1 MDKYEVKLE
10 SSSDG
15 QKFRIYKN
23 GNRWVE
29 FGYKEEVEHLLTL
42 LVLSTSSG
50 EPLEIE
56 DEVANIDYVNLHMN
70 DNLKNRLETEYN
82 QERNK

>member
-10 SSSDG
+10 NTSNG
-15 QKFRIYKN
+15 QKFRIYRN
-23 GNRWVE
+23 GNRWIE

-56 DEVANIDYVNLHMN
+56 DEV
-70 DNLKNRLETEYN
+70 DNSNFEIVFDAVTQKASLIEK
-82 QERNK
+82 

>member
-10 SSSDG
+10 NTSDG
-15 QKFRIYKN
+15 QKFHIYRN

-29 FGYKEEVEHLLTL
+29 FGNKEEVEHLLTFM
-42 LVLSTSSG
+42 VLSTLSG

-56 DEVANIDYVNLHMN
+56 DEVANSNFEIVFDAVTQKASLIE
-70 DNLKNRLETEYN
+70 K
-82 QERNK
+82 

>member
-10 SSSDG
+10 NTSNG
-15 QKFRIYKN
+15 QKFRIYRN

-56 DEVANIDYVNLHMN
+56 DEVANSNFEIVFDAVTQKASLIE
-70 DNLKNRLETEYN
+70 K
-82 QERNK
+82 

>member
-10 SSSDG
+10 NTSNG
-15 QKFRIYKN
+15 QKFRIYRN

-50 EPLEIE
+50 EPLEIK
-56 DEVANIDYVNLHMN
+56 DEVANSNFEIVFDAVTQKASLIE
-70 DNLKNRLETEYN
+70 K
-82 QERNK
+82 

>member
-10 SSSDG
+10 NTSNG
-15 QKFRIYKN
+15 QRFCVYRN

-42 LVLSTSSG
+42 LALSTSSG
-50 EPLEIE
+50 EPLANSNFEIVFDAVTQKASLIE
-56 DEVANIDYVNLHMN
+56 
-70 DNLKNRLETEYN
+70 K
-82 QERNK
+82 

>member
-10 SSSDG
+10 NTSNG
-15 QKFRIYKN
+15 QKFRIYRN

-42 LVLSTSSG
+42 IVLSTSSG

-56 DEVANIDYVNLHMN
+56 DEVANSNFEIVFDAVTQKVSLIE
-70 DNLKNRLETEYN
+70 K
-82 QERNK
+82 

>member
-10 SSSDG
+10 NSSDG

-56 DEVANIDYVNLHMN
+56 DKVANSNFEIVFDAVTQKASLIE
-70 DNLKNRLETEYN
+70 K
-82 QERNK
+82 

>member
-10 SSSDG
+10 NSSDG
-15 QKFRIYKN
+15 QKFCIYRN

-56 DEVANIDYVNLHMN
+56 DEVANSNFEIVFDAVTQKASLIE
-70 DNLKNRLETEYN
+70 K
-82 QERNK
+82 

>member
-10 SSSDG
+10 NTSNG
-15 QKFRIYKN
+15 QRFCVYRN

-29 FGYKEEVEHLLTL
+29 FGYKEEVEHLLTF

-56 DEVANIDYVNLHMN
+56 DEVANSNFEIAFDAVTQKASLIE
-70 DNLKNRLETEYN
+70 K
-82 QERNK
+82 

>member
-1 MDKYEVKLE
+1 MDKYEVKLDN
-10 SSSDG
+10 SSDG

-50 EPLEIE
+50 KPLEIE
-56 DEVANIDYVNLHMN
+56 DEVANSNFEIVFDAVTQKASLIE
-70 DNLKNRLETEYN
+70 K
-82 QERNK
+82 

>member
-10 SSSDG
+10 NTSDR
-15 QKFRIYKN
+15 QKFHIYRN

-29 FGYKEEVEHLLTL
+29 FGNKEEVEHLLTL
-42 LVLSTSSG
+42 MVLSTSSG

-56 DEVANIDYVNLHMN
+56 DEVANSNFEIVFDAVTKKASLIE
-70 DNLKNRLETEYN
+70 K
-82 QERNK
+82 

>member
-10 SSSDG
+10 NTSDG
-15 QKFRIYKN
+15 QRFCIYRN

-56 DEVANIDYVNLHMN
+56 DEVANSY
-70 DNLKNRLETEYN
+70 LEIVFDTITQKASLIE
-82 QERNK
+82 K

>member
-10 SSSDG
+10 NSSDG

-50 EPLEIE
+50 ESIEIE
-56 DEVANIDYVNLHMN
+56 DEVANSNFEIVFDAVTQKTSLIE
-70 DNLKNRLETEYN
+70 K
-82 QERNK
+82 

>member
-10 SSSDG
+10 NTSDG
-15 QKFRIYKN
+15 QKFHIYRN

-29 FGYKEEVEHLLTL
+29 FGNKEEVEHLLTL
-42 LVLSTSSG
+42 MVLSTSSG

-56 DEVANIDYVNLHMN
+56 DEVANSNFEIVFDAVTQKASLIE
-70 DNLKNRLETEYN
+70 K
-82 QERNK
+82 

>member
-10 SSSDG
+10 KTSDG
-15 QKFRIYKN
+15 QKFRVYRN

-56 DEVANIDYVNLHMN
+56 DEVANSNFEIVFDAVTQKASLVE
-70 DNLKNRLETEYN
+70 K
-82 QERNK
+82 

>member
-10 SSSDG
+10 NSSDG
-15 QKFRIYKN
+15 QKFCIYKN

-56 DEVANIDYVNLHMN
+56 DEVANSNFEIVFDAVTQKASLIE
-70 DNLKNRLETEYN
+70 K
-82 QERNK
+82 

>member
-10 SSSDG
+10 NSSDG
-15 QKFRIYKN
+15 QKFHIYKN

-56 DEVANIDYVNLHMN
+56 DEVANSNFEIVFDTITQKASLIE
-70 DNLKNRLETEYN
+70 K
-82 QERNK
+82 

>member
-10 SSSDG
+10 NSSDG

-56 DEVANIDYVNLHMN
+56 DEVANSNFEIVFDAVTQKASLIE
-70 DNLKNRLETEYN
+70 K
-82 QERNK
+82 